1 MDETPKASNATI
13 TNEVEHNAI
22 EPVPKQTIT
31 SNEAT
36 SRDKGK
42 HDAIIAY
49 STYPQIRFLSKLE
62 KRGSDGEFH
71 LNANSAM
78 QINSS
83 KITRLKLKLSSLSH
97 LPGALGSWEREG
109 IIVVE
114 SIKGYCDHNNA
125 KDFQSRDSVPIYYQ
139 YVIERLMRRK
149 SISLLI
155 HIVPPRSRRVTAL
168 EDQELELLGK
178 LNEWNATIFELEPGL
193 YKDCHDFDMNKM
205 HGRFEV
211 LAHFLD
217 EEGDTQDDVLLDHDD
232 EEHTGSTQR
241 CKGKEKIS

>member
-13 TNEVEHNAI
+13 TNEVEHNVI

-49 STYPQIRFLSKLE
+49 STYIVRECLCSCVKSYVLI
-62 KRGSDGEFH
+62 KEFY
-71 LNANSAM
+71 
-78 QINSS
+78 
-83 KITRLKLKLSSLSH
+83 SL
-97 LPGALGSWEREG
+97 GALGSWEREG

-155 HIVPPRSRRVTAL
+155 HIVPPRSRMMFCWTTMMKNILVQLKGAKAKKRAL
-168 EDQELELLGK
+168 
-178 LNEWNATIFELEPGL
+178 
-193 YKDCHDFDMNKM
+193 
-205 HGRFEV
+205 
-211 LAHFLD
+211 
-217 EEGDTQDDVLLDHDD
+217 
-232 EEHTGSTQR
+232 
-241 CKGKEKIS
+241 